1 MRTERRFVPHV
12 IAAGIAIFAIGL
24 GVVVARA
31 IPMPDRERDYN
42 TTDFFLRHSWEKFA
56 YLAAAPLRDDL
67 SPDEED
73 TRVARFLELS
83 GLIREADRTV
93 GDPAATID
101 AATQARA
108 NAAAFREERA
118 DIENSVERIFEGRLT
133 RVIEEAGLTRR
144 ALGDHVWPPVAIEF
158 EDPPAVL
165 VESPRDVIRKRD
177 QSLLRGDLAPERIES
192 IEARAEADGE
202 TSALVVNIG
211 GIAMYPAIIPPS
223 ASYELVAENIAHEW
237 MHHYLFFAPLGRR
250 YYESGEL
257 TTLNETVANMT
268 GRELGAMLVAA
279 YPLPHPPARSATTH
293 PAPQP
298 ATQPRD
304 IDFTAEM
311 RGLRREAEALLAEG
325 RIDEAEALME
335 ERRAY
340 LAENGYY
347 LRRINQAYFA
357 FHGSYADSAGSID
370 PIGPKLDALRARS
383 VTLESFVERAR
394 ALTSEDDLDLAV
406 EATP

>member
-1 MRTERRFVPHV
+1 MRTERAFAPHL

-24 GVVVARA
+24 GVIVARA
-31 IPMPDRERDYN
+31 VPMPDPERDYN
-42 TTDFFLRHSWEKFA
+42 TTDFFMRHSWEKFA
-56 YLAAAPLRDDL
+56 YLATEPLRDGL
-67 SPDEED
+67 SREEED
-73 TRVARFLELS
+73 ARIARFLELNA
-83 GLIREADRTV
+83 LIRDAERAA
-93 GDPAATID
+93 GDPAATAD
-101 AATQARA
+101 AAERARA
-108 NAAAFREERA
+108 NAAAYRAERA

-144 ALGDHVWPPVAIEF
+144 ALGDHVWPPVAVEF

-165 VESPRDVIRKRD
+165 VESPRGEIRKSD
-177 QSLLRGDLAPERIES
+177 QSLLRGDLAPERIEA
-192 IEARAEADGE
+192 IEARAEGDGE

-211 GIAMYPAIIPPS
+211 GIAMYPAIIPMS
-223 ASYELVAENIAHEW
+223 SSYERIAENIAHEW
-237 MHHYLFFAPLGRR
+237 LHHYLFFAPLGRR

-257 TTLNETVANMT
+257 TTLNETVANLA

-279 YPLPHPPARSATTH
+279 YPLPQPAARSATTQVV
-293 PAPQP
+293 A
-298 ATQPRD
+298 QPRE

-383 VTLESFVERAR
+383 ITLESFVERAR
-394 ALTSEDDLDLAV
+394 ALTSEDDLDRAV
-406 EATP
+406 DATP

>member
-1 MRTERRFVPHV
+1 MLV
-12 IAAGIAIFAIGL
+12 AGITVFALLL
-24 GVVVARA
+24 GAVAARA
-31 IPMPDRERDYN
+31 VPMPDPERDYN
-42 TTDFFLRHSWEKFA
+42 TADFLLRHSWEKFA
-56 YLAAAPLRDDL
+56 YVATDPLREDL
-67 SPDEED
+67 TREEED
-73 TRVARFLELS
+73 ARVARFVELN
-83 GLIREADRTV
+83 GLIREADRIA
-93 GDPAATID
+93 GDPAATAD
-101 AATQARA
+101 AAGAA
-108 NAAAFREERA
+108 HSDAAALRRER
-118 DIENSVERIFEGRLT
+118 DGIENSVERIFEGRLT
-133 RVIEEAGLTRR
+133 RVIREAGLTRH

-165 VESPRDVIRKRD
+165 VESPRDEIRKRD
-177 QSLLRGDLAPERIES
+177 QSLLRGDLPAERIDA

-223 ASYELVAENIAHEW
+223 ANYAFLAEDIAHEW

-268 GRELGAMLVAA
+268 GRELGAMLTAA
-279 YPLPHPPARSATTH
+279 YPLAEPPARSVAAG
-293 PAPQP
+293 PA
-298 ATQPRD
+298 ATQRTL
-304 IDFTAEM
+304 DFTAEM
-311 RGLRREAEALLAEG
+311 RGLRREAETLLAAG

-340 LAENGYY
+340 LADNGYY

-383 VTLESFVERAR
+383 ITLEAFVERAR
-394 ALTSEDDLDLAV
+394 QLTSEDALDGAL
-406 EATP
+406 EAMP